1 MASATDPF
9 VAQLAR
15 NAGSAFDTSD
25 MDHDGYLDHHDM
37 SVAAEALCDRLGL
50 ADPSPQRDLVLSAYE
65 RSWRSAAE
73 VIDFDGDG
81 RISRDD
87 YIQHVHS
94 PHLDRTAFVAQV
106 VWPITDALWD
116 ALDADGDEKLNRP
129 EYLRLWAAFD
139 VEGPSAREAFEMLDA
154 NRDGRLSK
162 DEFAQAMYDFYY
174 KPERA
179 TVPILG
185 RP

>member
-1 MASATDPF
+1 MSSPYAG
-9 VAQLAR
+9 QLAR

-25 MDHDGYLDHHDM
+25 MDHDGYLDRRDM
-37 SVAAEALCDRLGL
+37 TVAAEALCDRLGL
-50 ADPSPQRDLVLSAYE
+50 GAPQREMVLKAYE
-65 RSWRSAAE
+65 RSWNSAAG
-73 VIDFDGDG
+73 VIDLDGDG
-81 RISRDD
+81 RISRDE
-87 YIQHVHS
+87 YIRHALS

-139 VEGPSAREAFEMLDA
+139 VEGPLAREAFEMLDA

-174 KPERA
+174 KPDRA
-179 TVPILG
+179 AVPILG
-185 RP
+185 KS